1 MRFLKMVGLFLLVIS
16 AIAIA
21 SDNKLGIQDVRRVTF
36 STSVR
41 IGSDVLPAGR
51 YVVRHTMDGQD
62 HLMAFERVNSKDVF
76 KVKCTLV
83 PLPHKADLDQ
93 SVYETSASNERILR
107 ELVFRG
113 DTAKHV
119 F

>member
-1 MRFLKMVGLFLLVIS
+1 MRSLKMVGLLLLVIS

-21 SDNKLGIQDVRRVTF
+21 SENKLGIQDVRRITF
-36 STSVR
+36 SETIR
-41 IGSDVLPAGR
+41 IGSNVVPAGQ

-62 HLMAFERVNSKDVF
+62 HLMAFERVNGKDIF

-83 PLPHKADLDQ
+83 PLPHKADVDQ
-93 SVYETSASNERILR
+93 SIYETSSAKEKVLL